1 MQAVGSWGGGEIWRV
16 TAGEFPSNTYIC
28 DVGDGQCLLIDPGL
42 DAKPIDLVLQKLQ
55 LTPIMICCTH
65 GHFDHVGS
73 AAYFRSKYTCPIYI
87 HEADMKLM
95 KSANFL
101 LMAYRLSTRVT
112 LPKEVIT
119 IRNDSELKIKQN
131 EILFHE
137 APGHTDGSC
146 IIQIGCALFTGDTI
160 YARGVGLSN
169 IPGERPEILR
179 ESIKKNLH
187 LLMEDRLVLPGHGS
201 PANAKDVTISNKE
214 LIAFLGYSGNLH

>member
-1 MQAVGSWGGGEIWRV
+1 
-16 TAGEFPSNTYIC
+16 
-28 DVGDGQCLLIDPGL
+28 LIDPGL
-42 DAKPIDLVLQKLQ
+42 DAKPIDVVLQKLQ
-55 LTPIMICCTH
+55 LLPILICCTH

-73 AAYFRSKYTCPIYI
+73 AAYFQSRHQCPIYI
-87 HEADMKLM
+87 HEADMNLM

-101 LMAYRLSTRVT
+101 LMAYRLSTRVI

-119 IRNDSELKIKQN
+119 ITQDSELKIKQN

-169 IPGERPEILR
+169 IPGERPKILR
-179 ESIKKNLH
+179 ESIKKNWH
-187 LLMEDRLVLPGHGS
+187 LLTEDRLVLPGHGS

-214 LIAFLGYSGNLH
+214 LIAFLGYSANLD